1 MKELLIEKKEN
12 IISIF
17 LLEDDILIETYEED
31 INSPMVEDNIYIGK
45 VQNVF
50 KGMQAAFVNI
60 GISKNVFIHLRDLL
74 PKKDIVKTPKAD
86 SSQSITEFI
95 KPGNPIIVQVM
106 KDASNKK
113 GARVTSHIS
122 IKGRYLIYMPEA
134 EFVTSS
140 QKLDEQDRNRLKE
153 TVLKYLPE
161 NDGAVIRT
169 SAKKATDEE
178 LKKEIELLVEKW
190 KAIKNQNINE
200 FPKLLYNAGGLLG
213 KYLIDIIDKDLNRII
228 VNNEEIKKIVQEHLE
243 KLNSNINIEINENLL
258 ERTGLS
264 TQLNRAKNRK
274 VWLDSGGFITI
285 DKTEA
290 LTAIDVN
297 SGKFMGK
304 KDFEETIFEINKEA
318 SIEIAKQLRLRDIGG
333 IIIID
338 YIDMHIDEH
347 KKKILEILS
356 NETKKDISKVQ
367 IEGFSKLNLLELTRK
382 HVYSK

>member
-12 IISIF
+12 IISIY
-17 LLEDDILIETYEED
+17 LLEDNVLIETYEED
-31 INSPMVEDNIYIGK
+31 VNSPMIEDNIYIGK

-60 GISKNVFIHLRDLL
+60 GIGKNVFIHLKDLL
-74 PKKDIVKTPKAD
+74 PKKDIVKSPQVEFDK
-86 SSQSITEFI
+86 SITDLI

-122 IKGRYLIYMPEA
+122 IKGRYLIYMPDA
-134 EFVTSS
+134 EFVSSS
-140 QKLDEQDRNRLKE
+140 QKLDEENRKRLKE
-153 TVLKYLPE
+153 TVLEYLPK
-161 NDGAVIRT
+161 NDGAIIRT
-169 SAKKATDEE
+169 SAKNATKEE
-178 LKKEIELLVEKW
+178 LKKEVDLLVEKW
-190 KAIKNQNINE
+190 EKIKNQDVSG
-200 FPKLLYNAGGLLG
+200 FPKLLYNAGGILG
-213 KYLIDIIDKDLNRII
+213 KYLIDIIDKDLNRIV
-228 VNNEEIKKIVQEHLE
+228 VNNDEMKNIINEHLE
-243 KLNSNINIEINENLL
+243 RLNSNVKVEVNEHLL
-258 ERTGLS
+258 EKTGLS
-264 TQLNRAKNRK
+264 VQLKRAKNRK
-274 VWLDSGGFITI
+274 IWLNSGGFIII

-333 IIIID
+333 IIVID

-367 IEGFSKLNLLELTRK
+367 IEGFTKLNLLELTRK